1 MTEGRHCAGVQG
13 AEGDAERGSERTN
26 GKGKRMS
33 RRPGADVDRVAS
45 RSPWWRRFHGAGST
59 RPVLV
64 CFPHAGGGANAY
76 VGLSAALADEVE
88 VVAVQ
93 YPGRQDRLRE
103 PPVASIDDLAAQLDP
118 LLRDHVLAEGDRSV
132 AFLGH
137 SMGAALAFE
146 LAHRLSA
153 VPGTPALLFAS
164 GRRAP
169 SVPITDPVYPRG
181 EEALLAEVRR
191 LDPGSA
197 GMLDHPTVRAMVLPA
212 LAADYRANETY
223 RRAPEVQVGCP
234 VVALVG
240 DADPVT
246 AVPDACAW
254 HAHTTA
260 DFGLRVFPGGH
271 FFLTE
276 RTDDVAVTV
285 REAIGRKG
293 WEW

>member
-1 MTEGRHCAGVQG
+1 MTAV
-13 AEGDAERGSERTN
+13 SE
-26 GKGKRMS
+26 
-33 RRPGADVDRVAS
+33 PGVDRVAL
-45 RSPWWRRFHGAGST
+45 RSPWLRRFHGAAVS

-64 CFPHAGGGANAY
+64 CFPHAGAGANAY
-76 VGLSAALADEVE
+76 VGLSAALVDHVE

-93 YPGRQDRLRE
+93 YPGRQDRLGE
-103 PPVASIDDLAAQLDP
+103 PLVGSIDDLAEQLAP
-118 LLRDHVLAEGDRSV
+118 QLQEHALVEGSGRSI

-153 VPGTPALLFAS
+153 GPGAPALLFAS

-191 LDPGSA
+191 LDPRNA
-197 GMLDHPTVRAMVLPA
+197 GMLDHPAVRAMVLPA
-212 LAADYRANETY
+212 LASDYRANETY
-223 RRAPEVQVGCP
+223 LRATGVKIECP
-234 VVALVG
+234 VTALVG
-240 DADPVT
+240 DDDPVT

-254 HAHTTA
+254 HAHTA
-260 DFGLRVFPGGH
+260 SDFGLRVFPGGH

-276 RTDDVAVTV
+276 RTDDVAAAL
-285 REAIGRKG
+285 RAAITRGG
-293 WEW
+293 WQW